1 MPNTVENKTMRGK
14 QPHQKIKP
22 YVVLQFL
29 LRYTDEKHAASANDI
44 VERLKEDYGIYAER
58 RSIYRDIDE
67 IKKVYWMMENE
78 SNIEEAEEVLAEDDE
93 EKLIVYDSH
102 LKGFYVR
109 QPHYNSDDIRLLAEC
124 VYAAKFIDE
133 NTLASEYRAFL
144 DYNSIRSAIQ
154 DYGSTYPSFSEAA
167 SEYEAIGINENALG
181 LLFGWF
187 TEDTEVFSQ
196 ETLLEI
202 TKLGTSGNISI
213 KSVLSEILAKGKL
226 VSFIAFLIVLL
237 LCFFKRRNWLRNAT
251 VLFFSGLVALYL
263 IFQGRFP
270 IRVYMSIL
278 WSAVLSCVFLSSID
292 AKTDNPEGNAT
303 NKQLFKITP
312 VTKKNC
318 VVFLLMIGYLCVI
331 GMGIW
336 RIRNLYA
343 GDHSTIQ
350 KEHTRILRT
359 RNREILDTIDQNTDK
374 IYIFDLIAEP
384 AGTFEAF
391 SFWEHRPA
399 DFCNNRFLLGGW
411 DGRHPYKISL
421 FDKYDITN
429 PTRALFERTDVYSTY
444 SARLLT
450 HLRHYYDPKM
460 TVSATD
466 VIYDT
471 PIVQYTA
478 FIPDETILQST
489 QAVVIVDEL
498 YCSDDGLWRISA
510 SVNPDEEEHAFY
522 VNITIDGERYTYR
535 LAYESGEIF
544 GALYGIDSDS
554 DISMSDICVFER
566 MEDNTYIKYDV
577 FWK

>member
-1 MPNTVENKTMRGK
+1 VA
-14 QPHQKIKP
+14 I
-22 YVVLQFL
+22 LF
-29 LRYTDEKHAASANDI
+29 
-44 VERLKEDYGIYAER
+44 
-58 RSIYRDIDE
+58 
-67 IKKVYWMMENE
+67 
-78 SNIEEAEEVLAEDDE
+78 
-93 EKLIVYDSH
+93 
-102 LKGFYVR
+102 F
-109 QPHYNSDDIRLLAEC
+109 
-124 VYAAKFIDE
+124 AAKFIDE